1 MRRHA
6 HVALRRR
13 DEGSRIILDQLLAP
27 EGTQERADGGEL
39 ARSGRTRVPAAVKL
53 REKPSDG
60 GAIELWRPQLRSLD
74 ALPDRDE
81 REKLREIALVGA
93 HRVRRRVA
101 IKPEKLQE

>member
-1 MRRHA
+1 MLVDAAASLSGQTYVRVDA
-6 HVALRRR
+6 
-13 DEGSRIILDQLLAP
+13 QLAWTP
-27 EGTQERADGGEL
+27 
-39 ARSGRTRVPAAVKL
+39 ARSPAERVPAAVKL

-101 IKPEKLQE
+101 IKPEKLQERAEMLVHPSSL